1 MKVFLGAI
9 IMVFS
14 MNLIAEDAIKFL
26 ESTIHKNKNNIF
38 YNGIDYI
45 KLGEFINSPP
55 VSIESK
61 GNNNAALL
69 TQTTGQLVKLNAL
82 VNTDLAF
89 ESYTLTF
96 TFISPNGVENSF
108 NCLAVDQ
115 FNCGKIE
122 LKNCT
127 KSHLGYSFRE
137 KDQIFTY
144 DPDKSLS
151 CENKDS
157 RNNNQ
162 GRLPSN
168 KNEPA
173 GQKSKISSKINNAL
187 K

>member
-1 MKVFLGAI
+1 MKFFLGAI
-9 IMVFS
+9 FLVFS
-14 MNLIAEDAIKFL
+14 MNLFAEDAIKFL
-26 ESTIHKNKNNIF
+26 ENTIHKNKNNIF

-45 KLGEFINSPP
+45 KLGEFVNTPS
-55 VSIESK
+55 VTIESK
-61 GNNNAALL
+61 GNNSGELL
-69 TQTTGQLVKLNAL
+69 TQKDGQLVKLYAL
-82 VNTDLAF
+82 VNTNLSF

-122 LKNCT
+122 LRNCT

-144 DPDKSLS
+144 DSDKSLN
-151 CENKDS
+151 CENKVAK
-157 RNNNQ
+157 NNNQ
-162 GRLPSN
+162 GRLPSS

-173 GQKSKISSKINNAL
+173 GQKSKNSKRNNAE